1 MGKGLYSPHAW
12 LLLAVPLL
20 SGYRCYIYRLF
31 RAKGLPFQ
39 LVEFDGRS
47 DYGPFISQDVF
58 IPGVW
63 YDFSLSPLLSSPL
76 LSSFSP
82 PPPPLSILSPLPSS
96 PALSMGWCF
105 ICAGCAGTNSCRTN
119 LVHSQDDPT
128 TGLSLR
134 QMLTYQVEE
143 TAARTHTAHAYQSSL
158 PSMLLL
164 LLLSLSLSL
173 SLLLLVVV
181 VCA

>member
-1 MGKGLYSPHAW
+1 M
-12 LLLAVPLL
+12 PLL
-20 SGYRCYIYRLF
+20 SGYRCYIYHLF

-63 YDFSLSPLLSSPL
+63 YDVSLSPPLLPPPLLLLSSP
-76 LSSFSP
+76 S
-82 PPPPLSILSPLPSS
+82 PPLSILSPLPS

-105 ICAGCAGTNSCRTN
+105 ICGGCAGTNSCRTN

-134 QMLTYQVEE
+134 QMLTYQVEK

-164 LLLSLSLSL
+164 LLLL
-173 SLLLLVVV
+173 LLLLVVV
-181 VCA
+181 VVCA